1 MTLMTLMTP
10 NDPNDFNDFNAPNDF
25 HHPPMTFYPFPL
37 QINFL
42 HLHRRTPFLPL
53 RDFFNASLRT
63 VGADVIYSASK

>member
-1 MTLMTLMTP
+1 MTPNDFNDPNNP
-10 NDPNDFNDFNAPNDF
+10 NDPNDFNDLNDF
-25 HHPPMTFYPFPL
+25 QHPPMTFYPFPL

-53 RDFFNASLRT
+53 RHFFNASLRT